1 MKILKLLHFHHFIP
15 NIFVVVSKSCIPSQI
30 LFNFFINNFF
40 PEIFL
45 KFI

>member
-1 MKILKLLHFHHFIP
+1 MKILKYFLTWMTI
-15 NIFVVVSKSCIPSQI
+15 VVVSKSCIPSQI
-30 LFNFFINNFF
+30 LFYFYINNFF